1 MTSVYLLGAA
11 GSIGRQTID
20 IVLQQPAAFKMV
32 GLSLGSDDQANHEIL
47 TAIKPIIACLRHEH
61 QLDEYVRRY
70 PGIRFV
76 HGDQGLVTIA
86 RHPEKGILVNALSG
100 SAGLRPT
107 VAAIETG
114 KDIALANKETL
125 VMAGS
130 LVTRLANQHGVRL
143 LPIDSEHSAIWQT
156 LAGET
161 ITDVAKIIITASGGA
176 FRDLTR
182 EQLKTVTIQ
191 DALNHPNWSMGA
203 KITVDSATMMNKGL
217 EIIEAHHLFG
227 LDYDQI
233 DTVLH
238 RESIVHGLTVFK
250 DGTVKASLSQ
260 PDMRIP
266 IAYALYH
273 PRRHHQERTFDLVN
287 LSFEPLDLKRYPLL
301 ALAYQVGRQDGILPT
316 VMNGANEA
324 AVKLFLEG
332 SISFPDIETIV
343 FETVN
348 HHDQIADPTLDQ
360 IIDTDRLVQADIRRQ
375 YEKR

>member
-11 GSIGRQTID
+11 GSIGRQTIE
-20 IVLQQPAAFKMV
+20 IISQQPAAFKMV

-76 HGDQGLVTIA
+76 HGGQGLVTIA

-176 FRDLTR
+176 FRDMTR

-238 RESIVHGLTVFK
+238 RESIVHGMTVFK

-266 IAYALYH
+266 IAYALHH

-360 IIDTDRLVQADIRRQ
+360 IIDTDRLVQADIRRK